1 MTDSAAT
8 PAPPT
13 EKAAS
18 FWEDFIDVFFEP
30 AAVFRRR
37 ENESFWPA
45 LMVVAVLLAVFT
57 VANANVLQP
66 LIEAETTRQMQQ
78 MMKTNPQFT
87 PAMAER
93 GRAFAEK
100 IQQVVRYGMVIGV
113 PIFALLYGLW
123 AWLVGKVF
131 ASKQTFNAA
140 MVVVSYAFV
149 PRVVESMINAI
160 QGLLMDPASLTA
172 LTKIQIGPARFLDP
186 DSANPLLLVL
196 LSRLDLFVIW
206 FWVLVSVGL
215 YVTGRVSR
223 GRAAAF
229 GLLMWILG
237 TLPGLR
243 NAYMRM

>member
-18 FWEDFIDVFFEP
+18 FWEDFIDVLFQP
-30 AAVFRRR
+30 ADVFRRR
-37 ENESFWPA
+37 EDASFWPA
-45 LMVVAVLLAVFT
+45 LMVIAVLIALFT

-66 LIEAETTRQMQQ
+66 LIDAEITRQMDQA
-78 MMKTNPQFT
+78 MKSNPQFT

-100 IQQVVRYGMVIGV
+100 MQQVVRYGTIIGV

-123 AWLVGKVF
+123 AWLVGKAF
-131 ASKQTFNAA
+131 GSKQTFNAA
-140 MVVVSYAFV
+140 MVVVSYSFL
-149 PRVVESMINAI
+149 PRVIESMVNAI

-172 LTKIQIGPARFLDP
+172 LTKIQVSPARFLDP
-186 DSANPLLLVL
+186 DSANPLLLLL

-223 GRAAAF
+223 GKAVAF
-229 GLLMWILG
+229 GVVMWILG

-243 NAYMRM
+243 NAFMRM